1 MLRLTTFGG
10 LALSRDGV
18 ALTGAAAQR
27 SRLSLLALLAT
38 AGPTGFSRDKLLLY
52 LWPESDEERAR
63 HALKQAVYSLRRELG
78 SEEVIVGTA
87 SLSLN
92 PVIITSDAREFEAA
106 IAAGDL
112 ATAER
117 LLGRRVSLVGTV
129 ERARRE
135 ATELGFSMPVAL
147 PAPSS
152 LLVTVRTPAGAVRH
166 REVAVDE
173 SGVRLAPGVPSL
185 TGARVV
191 VELLRPARPA

>member
-87 SLSLN
+87 SLYGCRDDCS
-92 PVIITSDAREFEAA
+92 F
-106 IAAGDL
+106 
-112 ATAER
+112 
-117 LLGRRVSLVGTV
+117 
-129 ERARRE
+129 
-135 ATELGFSMPVAL
+135 
-147 PAPSS
+147 
-152 LLVTVRTPAGAVRH
+152 
-166 REVAVDE
+166 
-173 SGVRLAPGVPSL
+173 
-185 TGARVV
+185 
-191 VELLRPARPA
+191 

>member
-10 LALSRDGV
+10 LALSRDGI

-78 SEEVIVGTA
+78 ADEVIVGTA

-92 PVIITSDAREFEAA
+92 PVIISSDAREFDAA
-106 IAAGDL
+106 IASGDL
-112 ATAER
+112 ATA
-117 LLGRRVSLVGTV
+117 VSLYTGPFLDGFHLKDSTEF
-129 ERARRE
+129 ERWSGEQRSRFADMWRTAAEKLAVDHAARGEHRE
-135 ATELGFSMPVAL
+135 A
-147 PAPSS
+147 
-152 LLVTVRTPAGAVRH
+152 AGYYRKD
-166 REVAVDE
+166 RK
-173 SGVRLAPGVPSL
+173 S
-185 TGARVV
+185 VV
-191 VELLRPARPA
+191 